1 MEAGEARAERENTNY
16 PWRPDGLNAV
26 LVHPFTR
33 FTTPAFA
40 GKVLIGLGS

>member
-33 FTTPAFA
+33 CTTPAEVGA
-40 GKVLIGLGS
+40 QLERSQ